1 MRSKIR
7 RILALA
13 IVILFAFCNK
23 EGGKDSDN
31 SKKNL
36 SWTGNVKRVYSEEVV
51 NGNTEIFAVDNAGNI
66 KRLTSSPS
74 RDEAPTLSP
83 NKTKIAFNSNRDGK
97 PAIYVMDLE
106 GNILRRLTNL
116 RNIDL
121 LSRKNRWKDNE
132 QLITWEVKGW
142 RGYDPQRSMRIY
154 QIHREY
160 VNVNTGEPSGVRV
173 ETYSEGT
180 GQLIEVK

>member
-1 MRSKIR
+1 MLSKIR
-7 RILALA
+7 LILALA

-31 SKKNL
+31 SKKNI
-36 SWTGNVKRVYSEEVV
+36 SWTGNVKKVYSEEVV
-51 NGNTEIFAVDNAGNI
+51 DGNTEIFAADYAGNI

-83 NKTKIAFNSNRDGK
+83 DKTKIAFNSDRDGE
-97 PAIYVMDLE
+97 PAIYVMDCE
-106 GNILRRLTNL
+106 GNILRRLTSL

-121 LSRKNRWKDNE
+121 LSRENRWKDNE
-132 QLITWEVKGW
+132 QLITWEVRGW
-142 RGYDPQRSMRIY
+142 KGYDTQRDMRIY
-154 QIHREY
+154 QVHREY
-160 VNVNTGEPSGVRV
+160 VNVNTGESSGIRV

-180 GQLIEVK
+180 GQLLEVK